1 MSKQA
6 NALADDKN
14 INTQKNVNSGLGMLQ
29 IARGASLPALSP
41 LQKQAI
47 GRQSQSAKQP
57 IITFRKVGTA
67 D

>member
-14 INTQKNVNSGLGMLQ
+14 INTQRNVNSGLGMLQ
-29 IARGASLPALSP
+29 IARGASLPSLSP
-41 LQKQAI
+41 LQKQAL
-47 GRQSQSAKQP
+47 GRQSQSTKEP
-57 IITFRKVGTA
+57 IIVFRKIGTA